1 MHMVFQECVVWNE
14 LVSFLFLFFHFR
26 FQIMSQYK
34 LNDHFRALLKDCK
47 DVTQEAYPHLFAN
60 TIQGR
65 KNKNVSKMT
74 FQWQRLMILFL
85 VHLHYS
91 VHVHN
96 FLYSPKKEFNIK
108 TFPQLGKCFGE
119 LEASQ
124 ETDLAKKSPAK
135 IKSADMDIDLLVT
148 ECKQRVKNLKQ
159 VSKNYQKEKEKL
171 DHNVAEM
178 EKLLGQIAKQQQK
191 NKDPFPTELLES
203 HVKRIVEEMGKNKK
217 PTTEDDVFDSVV
229 YDEEE

>member
-1 MHMVFQECVVWNE
+1 MTGIREWMRDCISHMTGIRE
-14 LVSFLFLFFHFR
+14 R
-26 FQIMSQYK
+26 M
-34 LNDHFRALLKDCK
+34 RDCIS
-47 DVTQEAYPHLFAN
+47 VEIRTQ
-60 TIQGR
+60 
-65 KNKNVSKMT
+65 
-74 FQWQRLMILFL
+74 FL
-85 VHLHYS
+85 VLLVVAS
-91 VHVHN
+91 LFTLSGECIV
-96 FLYSPKKEFNIK
+96 LYLVAPQYANLPKKKFNIK
-108 TFPQLGKCFGE
+108 TFPQLGKCFDE

-191 NKDPFPTELLES
+191 NKDPFPIGLLES
-203 HVKRIVEEMGKNKK
+203 HVKRIVEEMEKNKK
-217 PTTEDDVFDSVV
+217 TTTEDDVFNNVV